1 MRTITLSTIA
11 LLAAAGC
18 VYDNNCPDRGKVGK
32 GELTDTGQE
41 EEIASPEYFL
51 TPDVAVAGETVIL
64 SLQSD
69 EAVNFDTIED
79 ILFLDG
85 DISVCTMSAR
95 DDELLV
101 TVAVSIDNTPGAVDL
116 LIDFEDGSHLFLEAG
131 FTVLD
136 PNADEYPEQDDGRSE
151 EGESDDSTNDD
162 GASDEDLGDEDDG
175 DPDPSETD
183 SGDGEGSQDRPSNG
197 GC

>member
-11 LLAAAGC
+11 MLAATGC

-32 GELTDTGQE
+32 SELTDTGQE

-51 TPDVAVAGETVIL
+51 TPDVAIAGETVIL

-69 EAVNFDTIED
+69 EAVNFATIED

-95 DDELLV
+95 DDELLL
-101 TVAVSIDNTPGAVDL
+101 TVAVGVDNEPGAVDL

-136 PNADEYPEQDDGRSE
+136 PDADEYPEQDDGRS
-151 EGESDDSTNDD
+151 DD
-162 GASDEDLGDEDDG
+162 GTSDGDVDDPEDSDE
-175 DPDPSETD
+175 PDPSD
-183 SGDGEGSQDRPSNG
+183 SDSDDDASNESPSSG

>member
-1 MRTITLSTIA
+1 M
-11 LLAAAGC
+11 
-18 VYDNNCPDRGKVGK
+18 
-32 GELTDTGQE
+32 
-41 EEIASPEYFL
+41 

-101 TVAVSIDNTPGAVDL
+101 TVAVSIENAPGAVDL

-136 PNADEYPEQDDGRSE
+136 PNADEYPVQDDGRSDN
-151 EGESDDSTNDD
+151 GESDDSTNND
-162 GASDEDLGDEDDG
+162 GASDEDLGDEDDDDTG
-175 DPDPSETD
+175 PSNPDSD
-183 SGDGEGSQDRPSNG
+183 DDDGSQGRPNNG